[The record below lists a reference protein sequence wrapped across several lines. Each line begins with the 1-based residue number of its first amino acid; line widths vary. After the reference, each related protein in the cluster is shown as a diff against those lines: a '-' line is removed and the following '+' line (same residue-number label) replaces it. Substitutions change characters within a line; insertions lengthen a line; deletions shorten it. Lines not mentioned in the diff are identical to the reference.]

1 MFSGII
7 TATVAIGCVGLFVGL
22 FLGIAAIKFHVEV
35 NPKEE
40 EVLNAL
46 PGNNCGGCGFAG
58 CSGLAHAIAE
68 GEAPVNG
75 CPVGGEPVANV
86 IAEIM
91 GVEAETS
98 EKMVAFVK
106 CQGDCDKAKQDYEYS
121 GVQDCAMMVV
131 WDMVIV

>member
-22 FLGIAAIKFHVEV
+22 FLGIAAIKFRVEV

-58 CSGLAHAIAE
+58 CSAFAKEIVSNG
-68 GEAPVNG
+68 APVTRCNLMNSEKALQIG
-75 CPVGGEPVANV
+75 
-86 IAEIM
+86 EIM
-91 GVEAETS
+91 GIEVGE
-98 EKMVAFVK
+98 V
-106 CQGDCDKAKQDYEYS
+106 
-121 GVQDCAMMVV
+121 VQKFASVMSHQFLK
-131 WDMVIV
+131 IRLLIFRIS